1 MRIGATLGF
10 DGGRGRGMDAVAEVA
25 RHAEEVGVDSLWFPE
40 HVVFVDGAISPYPY
54 SVDGSMNFG
63 RRPGVFDPLMAMT
76 VAATVTERIRLG
88 TGVLI
93 LPEHEPLA
101 LAQRVV
107 ALDHAA
113 AGRIDLGIGTGWL
126 REEFEAI
133 GVPWEGRGPRTD
145 EYIAAMR
152 VLWSDDVASY
162 SGKTVS
168 FSGVLAWP
176 KPVQQPGVPIWVGG
190 NTPPALR
197 RAATTGDGWFGW
209 ALGLGEVAACIDTLR
224 AGAQAAG
231 RPADAV
237 GLKVGLA
244 WPGDLSELASYAA
257 ALADLG
263 VEELVVA
270 VAAPKADTRQRLDEL
285 ARLGATVTS

>member
-1 MRIGATLGF
+1 VRIGATLGF

-40 HVVFVDGAISPYPY
+40 HVVFVEGARSPYPY

-63 RRPGVFDPLMAMT
+63 RRPGVFDPLVAMT
-76 VAATVTERIRLG
+76 VAATVTDRIRLG

-107 ALDHAA
+107 AVDHAS

-133 GVPWEGRGPRTD
+133 GVPWAGRGARTD
-145 EYIAAMR
+145 EYVAALR
-152 VLWSDDVASY
+152 VLWRDEVASY
-162 SGKTVS
+162 DGDVVS
-168 FSGVLAWP
+168 FRGVQAWP

-197 RAATTGDGWFGW
+197 RAATIGDGWFGW
-209 ALGLGEVAACIDTLR
+209 ALGLGEVASCIDALR
-224 AGAQAAG
+224 AGAEAAG

-237 GLKVGLA
+237 ALKVGLA
-244 WPGDLSELASYAA
+244 WPGDLAELTAYAA
-257 ALADLG
+257 AVADLG

-270 VAAPKADTRQRLDEL
+270 PAAPRTDTRQRLDEL
-285 ARLGATVTS
+285 ARLGATVVS